1 MKEIINEMLE
11 SKLNEAKIDPKLK
24 AVADKHGVQLK
35 TNKAAHEFNYTDA
48 AAKDFHDAGYKLS
61 YNTKKNHFDIYTHE
75 VYAKK
80 AEKPKVKGPQVA
92 QGRAKMFPGCRQLKM
107 R

>member
-35 TNKAAHEFNYTDA
+35 PTKQHTNLTTLMPLLRTFMMLDTNYHIIQRKITLISIHMRYMRKKLKNQRLKAH
-48 AAKDFHDAGYKLS
+48 KSH
-61 YNTKKNHFDIYTHE
+61 
-75 VYAKK
+75 
-80 AEKPKVKGPQVA
+80 KVE
-92 QGRAKMFPGCRQLKM
+92 LKCFLGVDS
-107 R
+107 